1 MNIVP
6 HTIRTP
12 HPFLQTC
19 SFANIWTHYKILASL
34 EKLLFESLHYPI
46 SIWRMF
52 NGSDHFTR
60 YINNIRWDFF
70 SRRIE
75 DDELSNM
82 NGIGKLWHSNLHKF
96 HSRLFILWAA
106 ILKPRGVLDVDK
118 VYFCAKDNAKKHQ
131 TVRYELVHQK
141 PETPILRRGE
151 SFNLRIRFSDDRTFD
166 FEKDLLRL
174 NFKFGEI
181 QSNLWTTLRKYLA
194 ITCNLFSFW

>member
-1 MNIVP
+1 
-6 HTIRTP
+6 
-12 HPFLQTC
+12 
-19 SFANIWTHYKILASL
+19 
-34 EKLLFESLHYPI
+34 
-46 SIWRMF
+46 MF

-118 VYFCAKDNAKKHQ
+118 VYFYAKDNAKKHQ

-194 ITCNLFSFW
+194 ITCNLFSFCKLTSLFL